1 MKIVVRWLMTSSPV
15 WASFILGI
23 SLCAASGAEVS
34 LFDGKTFQGWSGD
47 TNSTWRVSDGVI
59 FGGSL
64 DREVPRNEFL
74 CTLSRYTNFVLKL
87 KFKLEGKSGFINGG
101 VQFRSERAKDPANEM
116 VGYQADIGDP
126 EWWGCLYDESRRN
139 KVLAKSDMTAVNPVL
154 KRSDWN
160 AYEIRCEGK
169 RIRLTLNGVQTVDYT
184 EPDAAIEQS
193 GLIGLQI
200 HGGAVA
206 QISFKD
212 ISIEQLP

>member
-1 MKIVVRWLMTSSPV
+1 MNAKSIC
-15 WASFILGI
+15 ASLLLAG
-23 SLCAASGAEVS
+23 SVCAASGAQVS
-34 LFDGKTFQGWSGD
+34 LFDGKSFRGWVGD
-47 TNSTWRVSDGVI
+47 TNTTWKIEGGVI
-59 FGGSL
+59 TGGSL
-64 DREVPRNEFL
+64 EKEVPRNEFL
-74 CTLSRYTNFVLKL
+74 CTASRYTNFVLKL

-101 VQFRSERAKDPANEM
+101 VQFRSEHATNPPNEM

-139 KVLAKSDMTAVNPVL
+139 KVLAKSDIAEVNRVL

-160 AYEIRCEGK
+160 TYEIRCESK
-169 RIRLTLNGVQTVDYT
+169 RMRLSLNGVQTVDYT
-184 EPDAAIEQS
+184 EPDDVIPQF

-212 ISIEQLP
+212 ITLEALP